1 MEKQDLLRLFQ
12 EGGREVKVSDGR
24 EEFKYIWHNLRTFVI
39 ATMYLQ
45 HNSKKHLKKQKDKST
60 KFISVLYEKS

>member
-24 EEFKYIWHNLRTFVI
+24 EEFKYI
-39 ATMYLQ
+39 
-45 HNSKKHLKKQKDKST
+45 
-60 KFISVLYEKS
+60 